1 MQTSENTNFQ
11 LPDLKNSMGENLG
24 IEFQSIQ
31 SGLVEATMPVD
42 HRTCQPFGIL
52 NGGASLAL
60 AEIMAGH
67 GSVPLCGPDQMPCG
81 IQVSASHVSMMLVGT
96 FVKATARL
104 IQRGATLHVWNVD
117 ITSPSGKLIS
127 TARVVNLIVKKRQ

>member
-60 AEIMAGH
+60 AEIMVALTRCH
-67 GSVPLCGPDQMPCG
+67 ASYKSVPVM
-81 IQVSASHVSMMLVGT
+81 SA
-96 FVKATARL
+96 
-104 IQRGATLHVWNVD
+104 
-117 ITSPSGKLIS
+117 
-127 TARVVNLIVKKRQ
+127 

>member
-1 MQTSENTNFQ
+1 M
-11 LPDLKNSMGENLG
+11 
-24 IEFQSIQ
+24 
-31 SGLVEATMPVD
+31 MP
-42 HRTCQPFGIL
+42 
-52 NGGASLAL
+52 
-60 AEIMAGH
+60 
-67 GSVPLCGPDQMPCG
+67 
-81 IQVSASHVSMMLVGT
+81 VGT

>member
-31 SGLVEATMPVD
+31 PGLVEATMPVD

-60 AEIMAGH
+60 AEIVAGH
-67 GSVPLCGPDQMPCG
+67 GSLPLCAPDQMPCG
-81 IQVSASHVSMMLVGT
+81 IQVSANHVSMIPVGT
-96 FVKATARL
+96 FVKATAKL

-117 ITSPSGKLIS
+117 ITSPEGKLIS

>member
-1 MQTSENTNFQ
+1 MYICRNNQTQKYADKRKYQ
-11 LPDLKNSMGENLG
+11 LP
-24 IEFQSIQ
+24 
-31 SGLVEATMPVD
+31 V
-42 HRTCQPFGIL
+42 
-52 NGGASLAL
+52 ASLAL

-81 IQVSASHVSMMLVGT
+81 IQVSASHVSMMPVGT